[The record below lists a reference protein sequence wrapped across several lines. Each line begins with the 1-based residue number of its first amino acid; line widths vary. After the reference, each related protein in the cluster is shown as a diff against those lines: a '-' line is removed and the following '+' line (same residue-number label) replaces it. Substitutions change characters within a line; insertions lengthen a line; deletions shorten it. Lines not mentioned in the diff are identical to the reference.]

1 MPGEPPRSQRLDKW
15 LWHARF
21 YRSRSLAAAACAAGA
36 IRIDGAH
43 VLKAHAA
50 LRPGQV
56 LTFVQ
61 GRHVRVIE
69 VLGLAERRGPAPEAR
84 LLYRDLSPPSEE
96 GALPRAP

>member
-1 MPGEPPRSQRLDKW
+1 MGPDPPPSQRLDKW

-21 YRSRSLAAAACAAGA
+21 YRSRSLATEACAAGA

-43 VLKAHAA
+43 ALKAHAA

-69 VLGLAERRGPAPEAR
+69 VVGFAERRGPASEAR
-84 LLYRDLSPPSEE
+84 LLYRDLAPPADED
-96 GALPRAP
+96 ALPRG